1 MVIVITGDVGVG
13 KTTVCRKLIAIAK
26 NRGYTCGGIL
36 TDKAPDK
43 GIIIEDIGSGKTE
56 RLASVEDIYD
66 GPRTPK
72 YHFNP
77 NGIEFGTRA
86 IESAGSATIL
96 VVDEI
101 GYLELGGEG
110 FTRVLELIEAGGVRN
125 CVIVIRSELLAA
137 FMVWL
142 PTALVFNATID
153 NREQLP
159 DEIGLVL
166 LKGLEGSKVAGVGG

>member
-1 MVIVITGDVGVG
+1 MVIVVTGDVGVG

-26 NRGYTCGGIL
+26 NRGYDCGGIL

-66 GPRTPK
+66 GPSTLK
-72 YHFNP
+72 HHFNSE
-77 NGIEFGTRA
+77 GIEFGIGA
-86 IESAGSATIL
+86 IERAVSATIL

-101 GYLELGGEG
+101 GHLESRGEG

-142 PTALVFNATID
+142 PTALVFNITID

-159 DEIGLVL
+159 DEIGSVL
-166 LKGLEGSKVAGVGG
+166 LKGLEVKA

>member
-1 MVIVITGDVGVG
+1 MVIVVTGDVGVG

-26 NRGYTCGGIL
+26 NRGCACGGIL

-43 GIIIEDIGSGKTE
+43 GIIIEDIESGKTE

-77 NGIEFGTRA
+77 DGIEFGIRA
-86 IESAGSATIL
+86 IESAISATIL

-101 GYLELGGEG
+101 GHLESRGEG
-110 FTRVLELIEAGGVRN
+110 FTRVLELIESSSIRN

-142 PTALVFNATID
+142 PTALVFNTTID

-159 DEIGLVL
+159 DEICSVL
-166 LKGLEGSKVAGVGG
+166 LKGLEVKA